1 MRSPGLFDWKEAP
14 FLRFIPPF
22 TIGILIQW
30 YSDLSPAINWSLA
43 VGCIV
48 GLAQLSRLSIPL
60 QFRYRYLFGIL
71 LNGLL
76 LAAGL
81 LLTLYKDIRHQSQ
94 WFTHHYT
101 AGDTLVATI
110 EEPLTEKAKTYS
122 TTATIKAI
130 IKDGKQHV
138 LKGRLLLYLKKEKL
152 SAGLNYG
159 DQLIFVKPPSPIS
172 NISSKTG
179 FNYAQYCAYK
189 GMYHQIYLCEKE
201 YTVAEKKQINPV
213 KKVLFYTRKKVLDI
227 IRENIPDKK
236 QAGLAEAILI
246 GYRNDLDKQL
256 LQSYINTGV
265 VHVIAVSGLHLGII
279 YGLLL
284 LLFNRVHKRWMQRWT
299 KPIILI
305 VALWLFALLTGAS
318 PSVLRSAIMFTCLI
332 IGNQLPHPS
341 SVYNSLAAS
350 AFLLLCYDPWL
361 CWDVGFQLSYAA
373 VLSILVFMKPLY
385 NSIYVRNKYLDQGW
399 KLIAI
404 TIAAQILTLPV
415 SIYHFHQFP
424 NLFLITNLLAV
435 PLSSIILIGELVL
448 CAVSFIPFAA
458 KAIGWLLTWFINLLN
473 SFIEAVTR
481 IPYNTT
487 NDIQLNLPQAILL
500 YIIIGGFASW
510 LLHKRNTAL
519 ITALGAIWLFLL
531 TGIAVQWQ
539 IVNI

>member
-14 FLRFIPPF
+14 FLRFTPPF
-22 TIGILIQW
+22 IIGIIIQW
-30 YSDLSPAINWSLA
+30 YSNLSPAISWTIA
-43 VGCIV
+43 TGCIA
-48 GLAQLSRLSIPL
+48 GLALLSRLSIPL

-81 LLTLYKDIRHQSQ
+81 LLTCYKDIRHQSQ
-94 WFTHHYT
+94 WFAHHYT

-110 EEPLTEKAKTYS
+110 EEPLTEKTKTYS
-122 TTATIKAI
+122 TTVTIKAI
-130 IKDGKQHV
+130 IKDGKQHTA
-138 LKGRLLLYLKKEKL
+138 KGRLLLYLKKEKQHTQL
-152 SAGLNYG
+152 QYG
-159 DQLIFVKPPSPIS
+159 DQLIFIKTPVPITNIS
-172 NISSKTG
+172 NKNG

-189 GMYHQIYLCEKE
+189 GMYHQVYLCETE
-201 YTVAEKKQINPV
+201 YTIAEKKQINPV
-213 KKVLFYTRKKVLDI
+213 KKVLFHTRKKVLDI

-279 YGLLL
+279 YGLLI
-284 LLFNRVHKRWMQRWT
+284 LLFNRVHKRWMQQWT

-341 SVYNSLAAS
+341 SAYNSLAAS
-350 AFLLLCYDPWL
+350 AFLLLCYDPFL

-373 VLSILVFMKPLY
+373 VLSILVFMKPVY
-385 NSIYVRNKYLDQGW
+385 NSIYISNKYLDQGW
-399 KLIAI
+399 KLVTI

-435 PLSSIILIGELVL
+435 PLSGIILIGELVL
-448 CAVSFIPFAA
+448 CAVSFIPLAA
-458 KAIGWLLTWFINLLN
+458 KAIGWLLTWLINLLN
-473 SFIEAVTR
+473 NFIEAVTR

-487 NDIQLNLPQAILL
+487 DDIQLSLSQAILL
-500 YIIIGGFASW
+500 YIIIGGFTSW
-510 LLHKRNTAL
+510 LLQK
-519 ITALGAIWLFLL
+519 
-531 TGIAVQWQ
+531 
-539 IVNI
+539 